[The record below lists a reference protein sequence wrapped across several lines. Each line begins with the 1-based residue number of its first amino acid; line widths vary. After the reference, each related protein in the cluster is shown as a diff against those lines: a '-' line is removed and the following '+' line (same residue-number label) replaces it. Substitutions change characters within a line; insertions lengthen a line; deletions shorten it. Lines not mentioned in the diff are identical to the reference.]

1 MDELSEEDKLTVRSL
16 MGHLPENIQLT
27 HPRSSVLVRFSVSCH
42 NPSRLPRSSR
52 VMKASLF
59 LSRTPS
65 ALSRRSFLVPMIL
78 FLNLLSTWYAYPSF
92 FYLVLT
98 SLLSSRV
105 PSMMSRPRPSNSQKR
120 WATSS
125 LGSLFL
131 GRWLSNKKCFRFHNY
146 MT

>member
-65 ALSRRSFLVPMIL
+65 ALSRISFLVPMIP
-78 FLNLLSTWYAYPSF
+78 FLNLPSTWYAYPGF
-92 FYLVLT
+92 FYLVH
-98 SLLSSRV
+98 SRSHPLSFQSGTIDDV
-105 PSMMSRPRPSNSQKR
+105 KAKAEQLAKEMGN
-120 WATSS
+120 
-125 LGSLFL
+125 
-131 GRWLSNKKCFRFHNY
+131 
-146 MT
+146 